1 MCEICRSPNV
11 IYPFQLDETY
21 QVLCV
26 CMCMDVSVNE
36 CVSIFMCTRVC
47 VVVTNIMT

>member
-36 CVSIFMCTRVC
+36 CVYLCATRVC
-47 VVVTNIMT
+47 VVVTNTMT